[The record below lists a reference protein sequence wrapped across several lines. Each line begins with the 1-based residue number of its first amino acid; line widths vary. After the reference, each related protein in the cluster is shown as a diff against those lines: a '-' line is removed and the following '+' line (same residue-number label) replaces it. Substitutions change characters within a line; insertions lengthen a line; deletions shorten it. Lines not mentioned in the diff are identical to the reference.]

1 MEALYLIGAWMY
13 GGLFWQ
19 GYSYSDVITIV
30 TAYKSFGE
38 LFLLVQISD
47 SLS

>member
-1 MEALYLIGAWMY
+1 MEALYLVGAWMY

-19 GYSYSDVITIV
+19 ENPYSDVTIV

-38 LFLLVQISD
+38 LSLLVQISD
-47 SLS
+47 SFS